1 MNGFALVTR
10 LEMTWYLEHKGHS
23 HYRLEKLNL
32 KDIRALYNI
41 TKNPITIKELD
52 IKTLQPEL
60 QADLAL
66 AVLTA

>member
-1 MNGFALVTR
+1 MTGLALVTR
-10 LEMTWYLEHKGHS
+10 PEMTWYLGLKGHPL
-23 HYRLEKLNL
+23 YRLEKLSL

-60 QADLAL
+60 QANLAL
-66 AVLTA
+66 ASLTA